1 MSLCT
6 DRTVVNEGYAEGTI
20 STLKCKRWSC
30 DQCQPML
37 RREVIDHGRNGL
49 PNKMLTLTWNAART
63 ETPEEA
69 ARVLKN
75 AWVNLRRR
83 MERELSITKVPFLAV
98 FERTKRGYPHLHILL
113 RCDYVD
119 QAWISEQMKDMID
132 APIVD
137 IRSIE
142 NKKHYFFYA
151 TKYIGKE
158 LTAFQ
163 GCKRWWR
170 SHNYEIEKEER
181 APMLLFGDRLVVE
194 PVDFYTAKS
203 RILKGAYNVLNERRG
218 WLHYERAGQRR
229 YVPERHRK
237 FANELPEEKQSLRAI
252 AGRVQSNRRIAPT
265 SQAQKRS
272 VSRAGRCLSP
282 G

>member
-6 DRTVVNEGYAEGTI
+6 DRTVVNEGNSEGTI

-49 PNKMLTLTWNAART
+49 PNKMLTLTWNANRS

-170 SHNYEIEKEER
+170 SHNYEIEKEEQ
-181 APMLLFGDRLVVE
+181 APLHLFGDRLRVE
-194 PVDFYTAKS
+194 PVDFYTMRN
-203 RILKGAYNVLNERRG
+203 RILKGGYIVEAERKG
-218 WLHYERAGQRR
+218 WLHYVRTQPGGW
-229 YVPERHRK
+229 VP
-237 FANELPEEKQSLRAI
+237 PEARSSASRTSAQGQSLWAI
-252 AGRVQSNRRIAPT
+252 AGRVESNRRTAPT

-272 VSRAGRCLSP
+272 ISWAGHCLSP